1 MLLDKER
8 IIKMETVLIIILS
21 IIILIILIKNK
32 KLRKELECG
41 DLQMFKEAS
50 ENTDVGITILDH
62 KDNNKII
69 YTNIAF
75 EKITG
80 YKKSKILGKTLR
92 FLVANDT
99 DQQSI
104 FNIKEAIQNK
114 YKAQDIVRC
123 YRKDGTLFY
132 NQLTVSPTFD
142 SKGNTSSFIV
152 THYDIT
158 KQRQREKQLEQH
170 AKLASIGEM
179 IGNIAHQW
187 RQPLSIISTSAT
199 GIMAKKE
206 FDQLTDEF
214 LENSCNQ
221 INENAQ
227 YLSQTLDSFK
237 NFIEGDTKP
246 IRFDL
251 KNDTNSFV
259 NIVDSSIKAYHL
271 RIILDLEED
280 VKVKGYPNELIQ
292 CFINIFNNA
301 KDALV
306 ENNDTD
312 NRYIFITQRIRNNKI
327 IINFKDNAGGI
338 KEDVI
343 GRVFEPYFT
352 TKHQSQGTGLGL
364 HMTYNLIV
372 NHMRGSIEVKN
383 QEYGF
388 NDHVFKGA
396 SFTITLPLS

>member
-1 MLLDKER
+1 
-8 IIKMETVLIIILS
+8 METILIVILS
-21 IIILIILIKNK
+21 IILLFMLIKNK

-62 KDNNKII
+62 QDNNKII

-80 YKKSKILGKTLR
+80 YKKNKVLGKTLR

-104 FNIKEAIQNK
+104 YNIKEAIQNK
-114 YKAQDIVRC
+114 YKAQDTIRC

-132 NQLTVSPTFD
+132 NQMTVSPTFD
-142 SKGNTSSFIV
+142 SKGNTSNFIV

-237 NFIEGDTKP
+237 NFIEGDAKP

-306 ENNDTD
+306 ENNDID
-312 NRYIFITQRIRNNKI
+312 NRYIFITQRIRENKI

-343 GRVFEPYFT
+343 SKVFEPYFT

-396 SFTITLPLS
+396 SFTITLPLN

>member
-21 IIILIILIKNK
+21 IIILIILIKNN

-259 NIVDSSIKAYHL
+259 NIVDSSIRAYHL
-271 RIILDLEED
+271 RVILDLEED

-306 ENNDTD
+306 ENNDMD
-312 NRYIFITQRIRNNKI
+312 NRYIFITQRIRDNKI

-343 GRVFEPYFT
+343 SRIFEPYFT

-396 SFTITLPLS
+396 SFTITLPLN